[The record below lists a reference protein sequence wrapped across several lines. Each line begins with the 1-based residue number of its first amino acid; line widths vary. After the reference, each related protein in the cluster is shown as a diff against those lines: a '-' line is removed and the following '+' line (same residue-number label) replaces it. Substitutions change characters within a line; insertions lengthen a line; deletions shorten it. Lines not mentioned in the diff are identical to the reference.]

1 MSLGLRK
8 NVELFMR
15 RTELSE
21 LSLWEVRGFA
31 YALINQ
37 RLKKEA
43 KGIVKNVVTEYQ
55 NSYPQ

>member
-1 MSLGLRK
+1 MFLGLRK

-15 RTELSE
+15 RIKLSE

>member
-1 MSLGLRK
+1 
-8 NVELFMR
+8 MR
-15 RTELSE
+15 RIKLSE

-37 RLKKEA
+37 RLKEEA